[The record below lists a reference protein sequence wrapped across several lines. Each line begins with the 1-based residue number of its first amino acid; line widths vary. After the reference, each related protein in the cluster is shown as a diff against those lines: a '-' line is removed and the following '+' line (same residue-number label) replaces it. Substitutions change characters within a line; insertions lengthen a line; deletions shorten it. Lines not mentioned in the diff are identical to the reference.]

1 MLGRE
6 LELPLDLMVGRPP
19 GVSQQRNAVHDY
31 VSCLREKLEMA
42 HRLARQQM
50 KKSVVLQK
58 KQYDHRATNDPLK
71 EGDLAWLFSAIKQKG
86 VSPKLSRVWKGPYR
100 IVKKLSDCTYCVKL
114 SAKAKPKVV
123 HRNRLLKYE
132 GVRGN
137 TNTIEEP
144 VVEDV
149 DRTGVAE
156 NPVSQPVTTS
166 GPRTKR
172 KVRAPN
178 RYGEWDDTS

>member
-1 MLGRE
+1 
-6 LELPLDLMVGRPP
+6 MVGRPP
-19 GVSQQRNAVHDY
+19 AVSQQRNAVHDY

-50 KKSVVLQK
+50 KKSAVLQK
-58 KQYDHRATNDPLK
+58 KQYDHCATNDPLK
-71 EGDLAWLFSAIKQKG
+71 KGDLAWLFSAIKQKG
-86 VSPKLSRVWKGPYR
+86 VSPKLSRVWKGSYR
-100 IVKKLSDCTYCVKL
+100 IVKKLSDCTYRVKVF
-114 SAKAKPKVV
+114 AKPKVV
-123 HRNRLLKYE
+123 HRNRLPKYE

-172 KVRAPN
+172 NVRAPN